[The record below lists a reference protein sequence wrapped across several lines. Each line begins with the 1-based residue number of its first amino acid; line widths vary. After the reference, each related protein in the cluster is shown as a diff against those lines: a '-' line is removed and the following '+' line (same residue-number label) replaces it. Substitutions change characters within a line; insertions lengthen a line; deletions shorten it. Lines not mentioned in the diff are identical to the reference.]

1 MTDNFEKKVA
11 VDGPVVNAGEL
22 GSSTFSPGQALPAG
36 ALGLG
41 QRWTVARKRE
51 VVLRLLR
58 DEPVQL
64 LSRQLGVEIF
74 RLEQWREKAIGGIDA
89 SLKERKG
96 DPVQAE
102 LDSAMKRIGEL
113 TMQVELLEAKTETF
127 GPLGRRK
134 VAAMSAATSPG
145 TGLAY
150 GLRRVCAAWGM
161 ARSSFYAMTSG
172 QHAEQQPAKRRG
184 PKPAIS
190 DQALLVAIEADLEA
204 SPWEGE
210 GYRKVWARL
219 RVCRDIRVAR
229 KRVLRLMRE
238 NNLLSL
244 LSLPKPCIPAI
255 LTAMTVQIDHSCGTE
270 RSMWGTDG
278 FFGCSRWTTDWGKRI
293 FTAVD
298 IHCQHAE

>member
-36 ALGLG
+36 PLGLG

-89 SLKERKG
+89 SLKQRKG

-102 LDSAMKRIGEL
+102 PDSAMKRIGEL

-127 GPLGRRK
+127 GPLGRRR
-134 VAAMSAATSPG
+134 S
-145 TGLAY
+145 
-150 GLRRVCAAWGM
+150 RR
-161 ARSSFYAMTSG
+161 
-172 QHAEQQPAKRRG
+172 
-184 PKPAIS
+184 
-190 DQALLVAIEADLEA
+190 
-204 SPWEGE
+204 
-210 GYRKVWARL
+210 
-219 RVCRDIRVAR
+219 
-229 KRVLRLMRE
+229 
-238 NNLLSL
+238 
-244 LSLPKPCIPAI
+244 
-255 LTAMTVQIDHSCGTE
+255 
-270 RSMWGTDG
+270 
-278 FFGCSRWTTDWGKRI
+278 
-293 FTAVD
+293 
-298 IHCQHAE
+298 

>member
-1 MTDNFEKKVA
+1 M
-11 VDGPVVNAGEL
+11 
-22 GSSTFSPGQALPAG
+22 
-36 ALGLG
+36 
-41 QRWTVARKRE
+41 ARKRE

-89 SLKERKG
+89 SLKQRKG

-102 LDSAMKRIGEL
+102 LDSAMKRIGEFDHAGGTAGGQDGDL
-113 TMQVELLEAKTETF
+113 RPF
-127 GPLGRRK
+127 GAAE

-172 QHAEQQPAKRRG
+172 QHAKQPPAKRRG

-219 RVCRDIRVAR
+219 RVCRDIRVSR
-229 KRVLRLMRE
+229 KRVLRVMRE
-238 NNLLSL
+238 NNLLL
-244 LSLPKPCIPAI
+244 APSLPPPWRKSPC
-255 LTAMTVQIDHSCGTE
+255 
-270 RSMWGTDG
+270 R
-278 FFGCSRWTTDWGKRI
+278 
-293 FTAVD
+293 
-298 IHCQHAE
+298 

>member
-36 ALGLG
+36 PLGLG

-89 SLKERKG
+89 SLKQRKG

-127 GPLGRRK
+127 GPLGRRRSRL
-134 VAAMSAATSPG
+134 SAATC

-161 ARSSFYAMTSG
+161 ARLR
-172 QHAEQQPAKRRG
+172 HDLRPARRAAAG
-184 PKPAIS
+184 K
-190 DQALLVAIEADLEA
+190 A
-204 SPWEGE
+204 S
-210 GYRKVWARL
+210 
-219 RVCRDIRVAR
+219 
-229 KRVLRLMRE
+229 
-238 NNLLSL
+238 
-244 LSLPKPCIPAI
+244 
-255 LTAMTVQIDHSCGTE
+255 GTE
-270 RSMWGTDG
+270 ARRSRTRRAWRSKAGGIALGGRGLPQSGLG
-278 FFGCSRWTTDWGKRI
+278 FGL
-293 FTAVD
+293 
-298 IHCQHAE
+298 

>member
-36 ALGLG
+36 PLGLG

-74 RLEQWREKAIGGIDA
+74 RLSGSETSASPSIRRQFCGEKAIGGIDA
-89 SLKERKG
+89 SLKQRKG

-127 GPLGRRK
+127 GPLGRRR
-134 VAAMSAATSPG
+134 S
-145 TGLAY
+145 
-150 GLRRVCAAWGM
+150 RR
-161 ARSSFYAMTSG
+161 
-172 QHAEQQPAKRRG
+172 
-184 PKPAIS
+184 
-190 DQALLVAIEADLEA
+190 
-204 SPWEGE
+204 
-210 GYRKVWARL
+210 
-219 RVCRDIRVAR
+219 
-229 KRVLRLMRE
+229 
-238 NNLLSL
+238 
-244 LSLPKPCIPAI
+244 
-255 LTAMTVQIDHSCGTE
+255 
-270 RSMWGTDG
+270 
-278 FFGCSRWTTDWGKRI
+278 
-293 FTAVD
+293 
-298 IHCQHAE
+298 

>member
-36 ALGLG
+36 PLGLG

-89 SLKERKG
+89 SLKQRKG

-113 TMQVELLEAKTETF
+113 TMQGGTAGGQDGDLRPF
-127 GPLGRRK
+127 GAAE
-134 VAAMSAATSPG
+134 VAAMSAAKAPWGGSAPTAV
-145 TGLAY
+145 T
-150 GLRRVCAAWGM
+150 RAAGM
-161 ARSSFYAMTSG
+161 ALTKVLANEGAPHNVLVNALCTGFIESG
-172 QHAEQQPAKRRG
+172 QWVRRREQIAPDTPMETFLADMAEER
-184 PKPAIS
+184 AIP
-190 DQALLVAIEADLEA
+190 L
-204 SPWEGE
+204 GRM
-210 GYRKVWARL
+210 G
-219 RVCRDIRVAR
+219 
-229 KRVLRLMRE
+229 
-238 NNLLSL
+238 
-244 LSLPKPCIPAI
+244 
-255 LTAMTVQIDHSCGTE
+255 
-270 RSMWGTDG
+270 
-278 FFGCSRWTTDWGKRI
+278 
-293 FTAVD
+293 
-298 IHCQHAE
+298 